1 MTRADTRAPARGF
14 TLVELL
20 VVLGIITFLASV
32 TVVAVWPFMEGRALQ
47 SGASTVQAL
56 IYQARSYAIANR
68 CNATLYLNAA
78 EGEMVLFASPTAFS
92 GGNPN
97 NDYRNDRA
105 DRPEFLPKG
114 VKFYARNG
122 LVVTDTTGTAAGP
135 TFPNGR
141 ANVLVFSRT
150 GSLETTSFVGVWPGG
165 MGNVIIRLQDPAA
178 QTTKAVEVMFTSGF
192 PKIYDE

>member
-1 MTRADTRAPARGF
+1 MKRAKAIAPARGF

-68 CNATLYLNAA
+68 CNAVLYFNAS
-78 EGEMVLFASPTAFS
+78 EYQMVLFR
-92 GGNPN
+92 NPDDLLWSLSN
-97 NDYRNDRA
+97 PSQPSRRA

-114 VKFYARNG
+114 VKFYTANG
-122 LVVTDTTGTAAGP
+122 CVVTNTNQP
-135 TFPNGR
+135 PNGICN
-141 ANVLVFSRT
+141 ALVFGRT
-150 GSLETTSFVGVWPGG
+150 GSLETVAKNLDPGPNDWPGG